1 LNFNNLY
8 MKKILISTIILLAV
22 AFGIRFLTFSK
33 DPEKAVKNDYTLS
46 YKKDYKIYSPPLPK
60 RLDFCGESI
69 PLDTFYVSEQLDREI
84 LVNTY
89 WHSNTLLL
97 FKRANRWFPVIEPI
111 LKENNIPD
119 DFKYLALIESNLQ
132 NITSPVGAKGYWQ
145 LMKKTAQLY
154 GLEVNKEVDERYNVE
169 KSTIAACKYLQE
181 SYKQFGSWTLA
192 AASYNMGKG
201 GLNNRLT
208 QQKVNSYFD
217 LLLNEETARY
227 IYRTLAIKIIFSH
240 PSKYGFTLREADLY
254 PPLKYHTVEVD
265 STVNSWLDF
274 AQQHKISYRLLK
286 EFNPWL
292 RAKSLTNTH
301 HRKYTIKIPD
311 AGMFEYTKM
320 RSKMRNS
327 TGVFGEE

>member
-1 LNFNNLY
+1 MKNL
-8 MKKILISTIILLAV
+8 IISIIILLAL
-22 AFGIRFLTFSK
+22 ALGIKVLTFSE
-33 DPEKAVKNDYTLS
+33 DPNDAIKNNYSLN
-46 YKKDYKIYSPPLPK
+46 YKKEYKIFSPPLPTH
-60 RLDFCGESI
+60 LNFCGEPV

-97 FKRANRWFPVIEPI
+97 FKRANRWLPVIEPI
-111 LKENNIPD
+111 LKEYGIPD

-132 NITSPVGAKGYWQ
+132 NVTSPAGAKGYWQ
-145 LMKKTAQLY
+145 LMKKTAQSY

-169 KSTIAACKYLQE
+169 KSTLAACKYLKEAHQ
-181 SYKQFGSWTLA
+181 KFGSWTLA

-208 QQKVNSYFD
+208 QQQVNSYYD

-227 IYRTLAIKIIFSH
+227 IYRALAIKVIFNQ

-254 PPLKYHTVEVD
+254 PPLKYKTIELDTSV
-265 STVNSWLDF
+265 TNWLSF
-274 AQQHKISYRLLK
+274 ANKHGISYRMLK

-292 RAKSLTNTH
+292 REKSLNNPNHKTY
-301 HRKYTIKIPD
+301 KIKIPD
-311 AGMFEYTKM
+311 AEMMKFQEM
-320 RSKMRNS
+320 RSKMN
-327 TGVFGEE
+327 TDIGVFGEQ